1 MEFYNIKQCAA
12 DLAQA
17 DYIEELSKPAI
28 KHFRIFDKRDSVI
41 IYALNVRGAMQALAD
56 RLRVRGDDRCAP
68 NSVDLR
74 MYSDGYHSKTAHY
87 TDADELT
94 AEELT
99 DVETDEL
106 NAALD
111 WVETFSRE
119 MSKEFWYM
127 VEWGNG
133 YDERTA
139 AVYNLLSYI
148 QHENKTPDGM
158 PEGVKNWIF
167 TVFPHTAK
175 VVATDIEREQSRRAQ
190 LKAFYAAYDTIFESC
205 LRFNIDMG
213 FYNEKPGGLAEQ
225 AALDFVSTI
234 KYNGFSVREFEAI
247 VNYLNA
253 HFWAYYRPG
262 NPNNYQKNY
271 TLFFGRESSVVLY
284 IEAKF
289 ENDVEI
295 KKTIA
300 DLKRIVRPDEIGIES
315 EMPTWDGKRRARL
328 RLWWD

>member
-111 WVETFSRE
+111 
-119 MSKEFWYM
+119 
-127 VEWGNG
+127 
-133 YDERTA
+133 
-139 AVYNLLSYI
+139 
-148 QHENKTPDGM
+148 
-158 PEGVKNWIF
+158 
-167 TVFPHTAK
+167 
-175 VVATDIEREQSRRAQ
+175 
-190 LKAFYAAYDTIFESC
+190 
-205 LRFNIDMG
+205 
-213 FYNEKPGGLAEQ
+213 
-225 AALDFVSTI
+225 FVSTI
-234 KYNGFSVREFEAI
+234 KYNRFSVREFEAI

-300 DLKRIVRPDEIGIES
+300 DLKRIARPDEIGIES

>member
-17 DYIEELSKPAI
+17 DYAEEISKPAI
-28 KHFRIFDKRDSVI
+28 KHFRIIDKRDSVI
-41 IYALNVRGAMQALAD
+41 TYALNVRGAMQALAD
-56 RLRVRGDDRCAP
+56 RLRVRGDDRRAP
-68 NSVDLR
+68 NSVDLK
-74 MYSDGYHSKTAHY
+74 MYSDGYHAKTAHY
-87 TDADELT
+87 TDA
-94 AEELT
+94 
-99 DVETDEL
+99 
-106 NAALD
+106 
-111 WVETFSRE
+111 
-119 MSKEFWYM
+119 
-127 VEWGNG
+127 
-133 YDERTA
+133 DERTA

-234 KYNGFSVREFEAI
+234 KYNRFSVREFEAI

-271 TLFFGRESSVVLY
+271 TLLFGRESSVVLY
-284 IEAKF
+284 VEAKF
-289 ENDVEI
+289 ANDVEI

-300 DLKRIVRPDEIGIES
+300 DLKRIARPDEVSIES
-315 EMPTWDGKRRARL
+315 EMPTWDEKRRARL

>member
-1 MEFYNIKQCAA
+1 
-12 DLAQA
+12 
-17 DYIEELSKPAI
+17 
-28 KHFRIFDKRDSVI
+28 
-41 IYALNVRGAMQALAD
+41 
-56 RLRVRGDDRCAP
+56 
-68 NSVDLR
+68 
-74 MYSDGYHSKTAHY
+74 
-87 TDADELT
+87 
-94 AEELT
+94 
-99 DVETDEL
+99 
-106 NAALD
+106 
-111 WVETFSRE
+111 
-119 MSKEFWYM
+119 M

-234 KYNGFSVREFEAI
+234 KYNRFSVREFEAI

-253 HFWAYYRPG
+253 HFWAYYRLG

-271 TLFFGRESSVVLY
+271 TLLFGRESSVVLY
-284 IEAKF
+284 VEAKF
-289 ENDVEI
+289 ANDVEI

-300 DLKRIVRPDEIGIES
+300 DLKRIARPDEVSIES
-315 EMPTWDGKRRARL
+315 EMPTWDEKRRARL